1 MKKET
6 IANVTAL
13 NRKPLADKE
22 ATMNTEQKLAVR
34 RARYALR
41 KVAREMA
48 TNQGL
53 RGAAHASRTKALYTY
68 FISITKGSRK
78 VVATA

>member
-1 MKKET
+1 MNKET
-6 IANVTAL
+6 IANVIAL
-13 NRKPLADKE
+13 NRKPLNDKE
-22 ATMNTEQKLAVR
+22 TTMNVEQKLAVR

-78 VVATA
+78 VAATA

>member
-6 IANVTAL
+6 YDNVTKM
-13 NRKPLADKE
+13 NRKPLAYKE
-22 ATMNTEQKLAVR
+22 NTMTIEQKLAVR

-78 VVATA
+78 AAATA